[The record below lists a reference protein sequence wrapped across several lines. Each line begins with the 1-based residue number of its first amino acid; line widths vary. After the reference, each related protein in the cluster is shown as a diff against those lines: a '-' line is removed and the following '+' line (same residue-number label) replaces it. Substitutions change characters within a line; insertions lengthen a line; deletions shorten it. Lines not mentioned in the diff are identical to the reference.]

1 MRARST
7 RWLGA
12 LTVLAGA
19 ALAASAFAAGCGGKT
34 DEENVTP
41 QPQPDTGVTI
51 VDSTPDT
58 GSAPDTS
65 TPTETGTS
73 PGGSIF
79 DAEMPDVTFDG
90 GTTAKGCY
98 DCTITECKSEV
109 ETCDADDKCRTL
121 FVCAFG
127 SCLEDLS
134 DFGCLASCAFS
145 AGVTSPSDP
154 AVQKALD
161 IIECNQAEC
170 SAACPAIPDA
180 GMGGDGASEAAV
192 DAPADAA
199 DGSSSSSF
207 MSAKPSFAKAESLDP
222 KLMDALV
229 KINTSISSPEAR
241 RSILDRM
248 KR

>member
-12 LTVLAGA
+12 LTVLAGTV
-19 ALAASAFAAGCGGKT
+19 LAASALAAGCGGKT
-34 DEENVTP
+34 DEENPGT

-51 VDSTPDT
+51 VDSAPDT

-65 TPTETGTS
+65 TSPDTGGS
-73 PGGSIF
+73 GGGSIF
-79 DAEMPDVTFDG
+79 DAEMPDITFDG

-98 DCTITECKSEV
+98 DCTITECKSQV
-109 ETCDADDKCRTL
+109 EACDADDKCRTL
-121 FVCAFG
+121 FVCAFS

-145 AGVTSPSDP
+145 AGVTNPSDP

-170 SAACPAIPDA
+170 SAACPEIPDA
-180 GMGGDGASEAAV
+180 GTGGDAASEAAV
-192 DAPADAA
+192 DATADAA
-199 DGSSSSSF
+199 DGSSSSF